1 MTLSWDQVAY
11 LKSLKDLRVRILLL
25 TCLQAT
31 HRAAVFLRSRIKF
44 LETSIVDVGISFTR
58 VRMVS
63 RSLQVLWKK
72 YFSSRS
78 PVKLSLASL
87 LAALLVQRGG
97 LVYTLYGSTTNDIV
111 TSEQR
116 GAIAL

>member
-1 MTLSWDQVAY
+1 VTLSWDQVAY
-11 LKSLKDLRVRILLL
+11 LKSLKDLRVRILLFNL
-25 TCLQAT
+25 LAGNAQ
-31 HRAAVFLRSRIKF
+31 SS
-44 LETSIVDVGISFTR
+44 SIVDVGTRFTR

>member
-1 MTLSWDQVAY
+1 
-11 LKSLKDLRVRILLL
+11 
-25 TCLQAT
+25 
-31 HRAAVFLRSRIKF
+31 
-44 LETSIVDVGISFTR
+44 
-58 VRMVS
+58 MVS